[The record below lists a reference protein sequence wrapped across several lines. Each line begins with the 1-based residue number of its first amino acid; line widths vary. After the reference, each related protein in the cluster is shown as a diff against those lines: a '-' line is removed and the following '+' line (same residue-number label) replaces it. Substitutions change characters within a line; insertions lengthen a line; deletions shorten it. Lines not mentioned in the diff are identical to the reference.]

1 MQAVP
6 AARVGVRELNKAAA
20 PFDGYGCFVLYG
32 LLYVETERAAKQLL
46 GVGTNWNASFC
57 GGASQGIDG
66 VRAQGEV
73 DGGLTV
79 ILGDSAFLTLY
90 GIFF

>member
-1 MQAVP
+1 M
-6 AARVGVRELNKAAA
+6 
-20 PFDGYGCFVLYG
+20 YG

-46 GVGTNWNASFC
+46 GVGANGNARFG

-73 DGGLTV
+73 DGGLAV
-79 ILGDSAFLTLY
+79 ILGDSAELGTGY
-90 GIFF
+90 RGVPFFRGKLCNKIMGEYQARR